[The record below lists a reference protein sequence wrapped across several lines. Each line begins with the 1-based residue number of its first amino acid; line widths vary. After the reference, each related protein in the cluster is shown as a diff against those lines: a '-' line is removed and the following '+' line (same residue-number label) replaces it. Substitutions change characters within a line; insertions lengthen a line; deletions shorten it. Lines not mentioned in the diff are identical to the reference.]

1 MLRRPIRFATYLA
14 PNMFAVYGFIT
25 GYIGDKLGCLTE
37 LVVGSSYDRLTEDAE
52 VAFVCGLPYVELLRR
67 RGPCLEPLAAP
78 LLQGQRYGGKPVYY
92 SDVIVHLDSPFQSFA
107 DLRGRSWA
115 YNEPRSHSGYGVTR
129 YRLVQMGET
138 NGYFGKVVEAGWHER
153 SIRMVAAGEVDASA
167 IDSHVLALALRDH
180 PEIASCLR
188 VIDTFGPSTI
198 QPVVAVRRLPARLRA
213 DLRAVLLEMAD
224 DPVARDRLRLGLVE
238 RFVPISDASYDDIRA
253 MLAAAEA
260 AAFLTIK

>member
-1 MLRRPIRFATYLA
+1 
-14 PNMFAVYGFIT
+14 MFAVYGFIT
-25 GYIGDKLGCLTE
+25 RYIGDKLGCLTE

-67 RGPCLEPLAAP
+67 QGPCLEPLAAP

-92 SDVIVHLDSPFQSFA
+92 SDVIVHQDSPFQSFA

-115 YNEPRSHSGYGVTR
+115 YNETCSHSGYGVTR

-153 SIRMVAAGEVDASA
+153 SIRMVAAGAVDASA
-167 IDSHVLALALRDH
+167 IDSHVFALALRDH

-213 DLRAVLLEMAD
+213 DLRAVLPEMAD
-224 DPVARDRLRLGLVE
+224 DPVARDRLRRGLVE